1 MDELMQLPEGYKLS
15 VGDIVS
21 FVTSYQYNI
30 VKLAEVISLD
40 GGLNWKGERIDGF
53 CLKFHG
59 KTSEQDFL
67 IIANREDIRITLA
80 DLRNNK
86 ISKII

>member
-30 VKLAEVISLD
+30 VKQAGD
-40 GGLNWKGERIDGF
+40 
-53 CLKFHG
+53 
-59 KTSEQDFL
+59 
-67 IIANREDIRITLA
+67 
-80 DLRNNK
+80 
-86 ISKII
+86 

>member
-40 GGLNWKGERIDGF
+40 GGLNWKGERID
-53 CLKFHG
+53 
-59 KTSEQDFL
+59 
-67 IIANREDIRITLA
+67 
-80 DLRNNK
+80 
-86 ISKII
+86 